1 MKNATR
7 SLGLLFLA
15 ISVPLTTSAGASVN
29 SAHPVNDLEVLGTS
43 TGNAEESRD
52 LIAEVHQ
59 AERDDSGSFLSL
71 TWGIENNGSGQASML
86 WLRDRSY
93 SYTGQNFAGVTMV
106 NPDGGTR
113 YHPIMDGN
121 GTCLCSGSISNDLVQ
136 NLGSGDEVTYWS
148 LFSVPDD
155 IDSVTVEIP
164 NFDPI
169 EDIPIS

>member
-1 MKNATR
+1 
-7 SLGLLFLA
+7 
-15 ISVPLTTSAGASVN
+15 
-29 SAHPVNDLEVLGTS
+29 
-43 TGNAEESRD
+43 
-52 LIAEVHQ
+52 
-59 AERDDSGSFLSL
+59 
-71 TWGIENNGSGQASML
+71 ML

-93 SYTGQNFAGVTMV
+93 SYTGQNFAGVTMA
-106 NPDGGTR
+106 NSDEGTR

-155 IDSVTVEIP
+155 IESVTVEIP

>member
-1 MKNATR
+1 MKKAPR
-7 SLGLLFLA
+7 CLGFLIVA
-15 ISVPLTTSAGASVN
+15 ISIPLTTSAGASTVPT
-29 SAHPVNDLEVLGTS
+29 HPTNDLEVLGTS
-43 TGNAEESRD
+43 TGNAEESRN
-52 LIAEVHQ
+52 LTAEVHQ
-59 AERDDSGSFLSL
+59 AERDDSASFLSL
-71 TWGIENNGSGQASML
+71 TWGIENTGDSQASML

-106 NPDGGTR
+106 NPDEGER

-136 NLGSGDEVTYWS
+136 NLGSGDKVTYWS

>member
-1 MKNATR
+1 MKNVTR

-15 ISVPLTTSAGASVN
+15 ISIPLTTSAGASAT
-29 SAHPVNDLEVLGTS
+29 SAHPANDLEVLGTS
-43 TGNAEESRD
+43 PGNAEESSE
-52 LIAEVHQ
+52 LVAEVHQ
-59 AERDDSGSFLSL
+59 AEKDDSGAFLSL
-71 TWGIENNGSGQASML
+71 TWGIKNNGDGQASML

-93 SYTGQNFAGVTMV
+93 SYTGQNFAGVTLV
-106 NPDGGTR
+106 NPDEGTR

-136 NLGSGDEVTYWS
+136 NLGSGDKVAYWS